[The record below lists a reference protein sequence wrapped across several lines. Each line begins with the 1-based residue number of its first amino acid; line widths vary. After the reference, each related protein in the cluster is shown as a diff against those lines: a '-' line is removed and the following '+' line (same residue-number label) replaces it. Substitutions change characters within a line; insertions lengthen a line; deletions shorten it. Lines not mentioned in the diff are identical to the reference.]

1 MAERRRE
8 RPGRYRPAR
17 DAPDDDDAP
26 AADEDAW
33 QEPDAGEEYP
43 GEEYPGEEEPGEEE
57 PENDGGPAGAPVA
70 AARPDVFLDV
80 PALKV
85 EEIHL
90 EVDDLSAQVSLQANV
105 LDLLKLHVGAEV
117 SLARVLLDIKG
128 VDAAARLTVRLDK
141 VASIIHRVMETI
153 DDNPQI
159 LTDLTRGLGEAATGI
174 GDGAAGA
181 LGEVGRG
188 AGRAVGE
195 VGEGTGRAV
204 GEVGEGAGSAVESV
218 GGDLQEAADDL
229 GERAGRAAGGVTADG
244 GGSTDEGRPVRRSA
258 GSRRQEREGH
268 RGPAR
273 RPPPRSGERPRQ
285 VRHDADGRLPAGP
298 ADGPQAET
306 TRQPGHR
313 VHRQGHGQ
321 AAPLR

>member
-1 MAERRRE
+1 MAQRRRE
-8 RPGRYRPAR
+8 RPGQYRL
-17 DAPDDDDAP
+17 APDTTDDYDAP
-26 AADEDAW
+26 AADEDAG
-33 QEPDAGEEYP
+33 QEYP
-43 GEEYPGEEEPGEEE
+43 EEED
-57 PENDGGPAGAPVA
+57 PEYGGGAAGAPA
-70 AARPDVFLDV
+70 PDAQPDVFLDV

-128 VDAAARLTVRLDK
+128 VDAAAQLTVRLDK
-141 VASIIHRVMETI
+141 VAAIINRVMKTI

-159 LTDLTRGLGEAATGI
+159 LSDLTRGLGEAATGI
-174 GDGAAGA
+174 GSGAAGA

-188 AGRAVGE
+188 TGRAVGE
-195 VGEGTGRAV
+195 VGEGAGRAVGEIGEGAGRAV

-218 GGDLQEAADDL
+218 GDGLQEAADDL
-229 GERAGRAAGGVTADG
+229 GDRAGQAVEGVTGDG
-244 GGSTDEGRPVRRSA
+244 GDGTDEERPVRRSA
-258 GSRRQEREGH
+258 ESRRQEREAH

-273 RPPPRSGERPRQ
+273 RPRR
-285 VRHDADGRLPAGP
+285 VRHDADGRLPGGS

-306 TRQPGHR
+306 T
-313 VHRQGHGQ
+313 
-321 AAPLR
+321 

>member
-17 DAPDDDDAP
+17 DAPDDDAP

-33 QEPDAGEEYP
+33 QEHDAGEEYP
-43 GEEYPGEEEPGEEE
+43 GEEYPGEEEPES
-57 PENDGGPAGAPVA
+57 DGGPAGAPVA
-70 AARPDVFLDV
+70 TARPDVFLDV

-141 VASIIHRVMETI
+141 VASIINRVMETI

-195 VGEGTGRAV
+195 VGEGAGRAV
-204 GEVGEGAGSAVESV
+204 GEVGEGAGRAVGEV
-218 GGDLQEAADDL
+218 G
-229 GERAGRAAGGVTADG
+229 
-244 GGSTDEGRPVRRSA
+244 EGA
-258 GSRRQEREGH
+258 
-268 RGPAR
+268 
-273 RPPPRSGERPRQ
+273 
-285 VRHDADGRLPAGP
+285 
-298 ADGPQAET
+298 
-306 TRQPGHR
+306 
-313 VHRQGHGQ
+313 
-321 AAPLR
+321 

>member
-8 RPGRYRPAR
+8 RPGQYRLAR
-17 DAPDDDDAP
+17 DTPDDYDAP
-26 AADEDAW
+26 AADEDAG
-33 QEPDAGEEYP
+33 QEHP
-43 GEEYPGEEEPGEEE
+43 EEED
-57 PENDGGPAGAPVA
+57 PEYGGGAAGAPA
-70 AARPDVFLDV
+70 TSARPDVFLDV

-128 VDAAARLTVRLDK
+128 VDAAAQLTVRLDK
-141 VASIIHRVMETI
+141 VAAIINRVMTTI

-159 LTDLTRGLGEAATGI
+159 LSDLTRGLGEAATGI
-174 GDGAAGA
+174 GSGAGGA

-188 AGRAVGE
+188 TGRAVGE
-195 VGEGTGRAV
+195 VGRGTGRAV

-218 GGDLQEAADDL
+218 GGGLQEAADDL
-229 GERAGRAAGGVTADG
+229 GERAGQAVEGVTGDG
-244 GGSTDEGRPVRRSA
+244 GDGTDEGRPVRRSA
-258 GSRRQEREGH
+258 GSRRQEREAH
-268 RGPAR
+268 RGPDR
-273 RPPPRSGERPRQ
+273 RPPPRSGERPRR
-285 VRHDADGRLPAGP
+285 VRHDTGGRLPGGS

-306 TRQPGHR
+306 T
-313 VHRQGHGQ
+313 
-321 AAPLR
+321 